1 MGISA
6 RHFLIYGNVQGV
18 GFRAATEQQAN
29 NLQLSGWV
37 RNLPDGR
44 VEILAQG
51 EEKALQALQ
60 DWAEQG
66 PRFAKVA
73 NLMVQPVAVNTDFTR
88 FEIR

>member
-6 RHFLIYGNVQGV
+6 RHFLIYGTVQGV
-18 GFRAATEQQAN
+18 GFRVATEQQAN

-51 EEKALQALQ
+51 EEQALQALQ

-73 NLMVQPVAVNTDFTR
+73 NVMVQPVAVNTDLTR

>member
-6 RHFLIYGNVQGV
+6 RHFLVYGNVQGV
-18 GFRAATEQQAN
+18 GYRAAAERQAK
-29 NLQLSGWV
+29 NLQLTGWV

-51 EEKALQALQ
+51 EDSALQALQ

-66 PRFAKVA
+66 PRFAKVTNVMA
-73 NLMVQPVAVNTDFTR
+73 QPVAVNADFTR

>member
-1 MGISA
+1 MTISS
-6 RHFLIYGNVQGV
+6 RHFLVYGNVQGV
-18 GFRAATEQQAN
+18 GYRAATEQQARK
-29 NLQLSGWV
+29 LQLSGWV

-51 EEKALQALQ
+51 DEKALQALQ

-66 PRFAKVA
+66 PRFSSVQNVIA
-73 NLMVQPVAVNTDFTR
+73 QPVAVNADLTR